1 MRRSWFICGVWIAA
15 SLGFAA
21 PGVGAQQDTNSQN
34 NPSPPAAKSS
44 DKTQKPASKEATPP
58 DAPAPATDTPPS
70 RTQAPENTSAPPKK
84 HSTAEDN
91 PFPEDVSK
99 KAAGEAPPDAPAPN
113 ANPPGDSSSRT
124 GTDNMDLEG
133 TKEKEGRQQ
142 LKLTSPDSGQPYDPK
157 LAADDDRIADYY
169 LKAGDYPG
177 AYARFKE
184 ACAADPGDARAV
196 FGLAESAR
204 KMNKTREAAENYQV
218 YLDAFPDGPK
228 AKAARKAL
236 SELKVPPTY

>member
-1 MRRSWFICGVWIAA
+1 MRRLWFICGVSVAA

-21 PGVGAQQDTNSQN
+21 PVAVAQQNTTSQSQ
-34 NPSPPAAKSS
+34 PSATAKSS
-44 DKTQKPASKEATPP
+44 DKTQKPASKDAAPT
-58 DAPAPATDTPPS
+58 DAPAPATN
-70 RTQAPENTSAPPKK
+70 APQSAPDNTAAPPKK

-99 KAAGEAPPDAPAPN
+99 KAAGEAAPDAPAPN

-124 GTDNMDLEG
+124 GTDNLDLEG
-133 TKEKEGRQQ
+133 IKEKDGRQQ

-157 LAADDDRIADYY
+157 LAADDDRIGDYY
-169 LKAGDYPG
+169 LKAGNYPG

-184 ACAADPGDARAV
+184 ACAADPGDAKAV
-196 FGLAESAR
+196 FGLAEAAR
-204 KMNKTREAAENYQV
+204 KMNKTREAADNYKI

-236 SELKVPPTY
+236 SELKVPPAP